1 MEFKLGSPTDLEEF
15 SQNKDW
21 KELKNIPSNFILKI
35 LIFCFGILI
44 SIFFYQIIKEITP
57 IKKIYSTYMDNIY
70 LVFILIPLHEA
81 FHAMMYPDFGF
92 SDKTIFGFWPKKFV
106 FYSYYDLPLKR
117 DRIITA
123 MLAPLFI
130 LTIIP
135 VFLISTLELNNAYLA
150 VIAVLNS
157 IGAAGD
163 IFYSILIFSQLP
175 KNSIVK
181 TDTARVFWK
190 QI

>member
-1 MEFKLGSPTDLEEF
+1 MRFKLGTPTDLEEF
-15 SQNKDW
+15 SQNKNW
-21 KELKNIPSNFILKI
+21 KELKNISSNFILKMI
-35 LIFCFGILI
+35 IFCFGILI
-44 SIFFYQIIKEITP
+44 SIFFYQFIKEITP

-81 FHAMMYPDFGF
+81 FHAIMYPDFGF

-106 FYSYYDLPLKR
+106 FYSYYDLPLKK
-117 DRIITA
+117 DKILTA

-135 VFLISTLELNNAYLA
+135 VFLISILELNNGYLA